1 MNNHFRT
8 ILFTTVA
15 LTLLA
20 GGASVYLSGQQL
32 NPSQEQLLES
42 LNTTWKAGAFTVFG
56 LLAYQVL
63 PPKKNDE
70 A

>member
-1 MNNHFRT
+1 MKNHFRT

-15 LTLLA
+15 LALVA
-20 GGASVYLSGQQL
+20 GGGSLYLSGQEL
-32 NPSQEQLLES
+32 NPSQKQLFES
-42 LNTTWKAGAFTVFG
+42 LNTTWKTGAFTVFG

-63 PPKKNDE
+63 PPKKGGE